1 MLDIQLSPEIV
12 PAANVPL
19 LQGLMAL
26 VARTAAM
33 GFMASERIT
42 RLDAK
47 TIARVVGALQEQK
60 LAARTPLDMAPL
72 MRTDA
77 GDLDPATAKR
87 MEAVVGELLDALGQ
101 SPAPSSEWTTMREVL
116 GDESLCRL
124 VGVSDTSLRRYAS
137 NGRST
142 PQAVAERLHWLAM
155 VVADLSGAYNAF
167 GIRRWFERP
176 RPQLGGKS
184 PREALGDD
192 WHVDSPAAERVRLLA
207 AALSGAQPLAA

>member
-1 MLDIQLSPEIV
+1 MLDIQLSPENV
-12 PAANVPL
+12 PTANVPL

-42 RLDAK
+42 SLDAK

-60 LAARTPLDMAPL
+60 LASRTPLDMAPL

-87 MEAVVGELLDALGQ
+87 MEAVVGELVSALGQ
-101 SPAPSSEWTTMREVL
+101 SPAPSSEWATMREVL

-155 VVADLSGAYNAF
+155 VVADLSGAYNTF

-184 PREALGDD
+184 PREALGGN
-192 WHVDSPAAERVRLLA
+192 WNVDSSVAERVRVLA
-207 AALSGAQPLAA
+207 AALSGAQPLAV

>member
-1 MLDIQLSPEIV
+1 
-12 PAANVPL
+12 
-19 LQGLMAL
+19 
-26 VARTAAM
+26 
-33 GFMASERIT
+33 
-42 RLDAK
+42 
-47 TIARVVGALQEQK
+47 
-60 LAARTPLDMAPL
+60 

-137 NGRST
+137 NGRTT
-142 PQAVAERLHWLAM
+142 PQAVEERLHWLAM

-184 PREALGDD
+184 PREVLGDD